1 LPQKAKMRTSDQKE
15 QMLEHVA
22 RWQSSGLS
30 QAAYARQ
37 EEINLHTFRYWVKKE
52 QQGSQPFDGF
62 IHLGQ
67 TIPMEISL
75 RYPNGVELYLPVQ
88 TPAKTILELV
98 KA

>member
-1 LPQKAKMRTSDQKE
+1 MRSTEQKE
-15 QMLEHVA
+15 QMLEHVG

-37 EEINLHTFRYWVKKE
+37 EEINLHTFRYWIKK
-52 QQGSQPFDGF
+52 QQLELQPFDGF
-62 IHLGQ
+62 IRLGQ
-67 TIPMEISL
+67 TPPAEISL
-75 RYPNGVELYLPVQ
+75 RYPNGVELYLPMQ